1 MKPLVECVPNFSEG
15 RHPEI
20 ITEIVE
26 SMARAG
32 GVYILD
38 TTSDPDHNRS
48 VVTLAGLP
56 EEVEKAVFAGIR
68 TASQLINLDEQ
79 VGVHPRFGAADV
91 VPFIPLRDV
100 TMLDCVDLARRL
112 GRRVAYELQLPVYFY
127 EAAAMRAS
135 YQDLAAIRR
144 PSFQYEQ
151 LREVIDIDP
160 AWIPDVGPAHMGTA
174 GAVLIG
180 ARPLLVAYNAYLNTD
195 NVEIAKKVARAIR
208 NSSGGLRNVKSSGF
222 LVNGKAQVSM
232 NLTDIEQTPIY
243 RAMELLRLEA
253 SRYGAAV
260 ESCELVGLI
269 PEAALTDSV
278 QWYLQLDNFD
288 PSRILE
294 RRLTQA
300 EQERTPLA
308 TDEPPLT
315 DDATTNIILPSI
327 DSYHRPSAFA
337 EAVAQATVTPGGGSV
352 GAAAGALA
360 AALAEMASGLTIG
373 KRGYEAVES
382 NMYAVQSTAGTLREK
397 LLDFI
402 EDDIEAFNHLMYT
415 IRLPKDNPDRQQA
428 IQKAT
433 LHAAEVPL
441 QVARL
446 AYEAMQLLG
455 QVTEIGNHNAVVDAA
470 VGVHMALAA
479 IEGSALNVRVNLMG
493 VQDETL
499 VQRYTSEITHILNA
513 ARQLCPNIVETAS
526 QRSGLAEG
534 S

>member
-15 RHPEI
+15 RRPEVVAA
-20 ITEIVE
+20 IVE

-68 TASQLINLDEQ
+68 TASQLIDLEEHF
-79 VGVHPRFGAADV
+79 GVHPRFGAADV

-100 TMLDCVDLARRL
+100 TMQTCVEMAHRV
-112 GRRVAYELQLPVYFY
+112 GRRVAYELQIPVYFY
-127 EAAAMRAS
+127 ESAALRAN

-144 PSFQYEQ
+144 PSFQYEH
-151 LREVIDIDP
+151 LREVIGIDP
-160 AWIPDVGPAHMGTA
+160 EWIPDVGPAQLGSA

-180 ARPLLVAYNAYLNTD
+180 ARPLLVAYNAYLNTA
-195 NVEIAKKVARAIR
+195 NVEIAQKIARAIR
-208 NSSGGLRNVKSSGF
+208 NSSGGLRNVKSAGF
-222 LVNGKAQVSM
+222 LVDGKAQVSM
-232 NLTDIEQTPIY
+232 NLTDITQTPIY
-243 RAMELLRLEA
+243 RVMELLKLEA
-253 SRYGAAV
+253 ARYGVTV

-269 PEAALTDSV
+269 PEAALIDSV
-278 QWYLQLDNFD
+278 QWYLQLADFD
-288 PSRILE
+288 PHRILE
-294 RRLTQA
+294 RRLAQA
-300 EQERTPLA
+300 EAERTPLA
-308 TDEPPLT
+308 TEEPPLT
-315 DDATTNIILPSI
+315 DDATTHIVLPSI
-327 DSYHRPSAFA
+327 DHYNRPAAFT
-337 EAVAQATVTPGGGSV
+337 ESVAQSTVTPGGGAVS
-352 GAAAGALA
+352 ASAGALA

-373 KRGYEAVES
+373 KRGYESVEN
-382 NMYAVQSTAGTLREK
+382 NMHAIKSTAGVLRQK
-397 LLDFI
+397 LLDGI

-415 IRLPKDNPDRQQA
+415 IRLPKDNPDRQPA

-446 AYEAMQLLG
+446 GYEALQLLG
-455 QVTEIGNHNAVVDAA
+455 QVTEIGNHNAAIDAA
-470 VGVHMALAA
+470 VGAHMALAA

-499 VQRYTSEITHILNA
+499 VQRYTDEIDHIVTS
-513 ARQLCPNIVETAS
+513 ARQLCPRIISIAS
-526 QRSGLAEG
+526 QRSGLTEG
-534 S
+534 N